1 MAVLH
6 VFWVV
11 NVALLEHQHVES
23 VAALA
28 YVVLITVLVVGSLT
42 YLSARYGYARRF
54 SRHRPASDSEIDA
67 FGLTVVPS
75 VTILVPSYKEDS
87 ALVWKTLF
95 SAALQD
101 YPRRAVVLLVD
112 DPPVAATHEDARA
125 LDEMRELADA
135 VERRVGA
142 VHARVRSAAAA
153 FEQRADAARLRL
165 SVEAREL
172 AGLYREVAVWFA
184 EEACAHRVVDH
195 SDAVFVEVTLL
206 GESRRY
212 QRQAADLLRD
222 AKSEAID
229 EYSLRCAYRRL
240 ASRFEVTV
248 RTFERKRYTN
258 LSHEPNK
265 AMNLNTYIALMGG
278 RFRERAD
285 GARRVLENATPGEQ
299 VLEFDDS
306 D

>member
-54 SRHRPASDSEIDA
+54 STHRPASDSEIEA
-67 FGLTVVPS
+67 FGMTVVPS
-75 VTILVPSYKEDS
+75 VTILVPSYKEDP
-87 ALVWKTLF
+87 ALVWKTLL

-112 DPPVAATHEDARA
+112 DPPVPATHEDARA
-125 LDEMRELADA
+125 LDEMRELAVA
-135 VERRVGA
+135 VERYLA
-142 VHARVRSAAAA
+142 PVHARITSAAAA

-165 SVEAREL
+165 SGEAREL
-172 AGLYREVAVWFA
+172 VALYREVAVWFA
-184 EEACAHRVVDH
+184 EAACRHRVVDH
-195 SDAVFVEVTLL
+195 SDGVFVEVTLL

-212 QRQAADLLRD
+212 QQKAAELLRD
-222 AKSEAID
+222 AE
-229 EYSLRCAYRRL
+229 
-240 ASRFEVTV
+240 
-248 RTFERKRYTN
+248 
-258 LSHEPNK
+258 
-265 AMNLNTYIALMGG
+265 
-278 RFRERAD
+278 
-285 GARRVLENATPGEQ
+285 
-299 VLEFDDS
+299 
-306 D
+306 